1 MKSEPEDE
9 SCGVGAELA
18 ADGGLA
24 AEAALGAA
32 AAADGGVDPEEAV
45 EAVAVEDEP
54 VCPKLC
60 LCNRPELEP
69 APALVVPVPGTTTSG
84 TEAVP
89 MTRTCADGKRPTWNA
104 FLPFHQSTPFASGAA
119 AMSVIETMSPT
130 CSGSWS
136 KSCASNARVTYAAA
150 RPGVLIIS
158 SCSSVAACNWRPLL
172 SI

>member
-9 SCGVGAELA
+9 SCAVGAELA

-24 AEAALGAA
+24 AEAALGTA
-32 AAADGGVDPEEAV
+32 AAADGRVEPEEAV
-45 EAVAVEDEP
+45 EAVAVFDEP
-54 VCPKLC
+54 VCPTLC
-60 LCNRPELEP
+60 LCKRPELEP
-69 APALVVPVPGTTTSG
+69 VPVPDTTTSG

-89 MTRTCADGKRPTWNA
+89 MTRTCADGKRPTWKA

-119 AMSVIETMSPT
+119 AMSMIETMSPT

-158 SCSSVAACNWRPLL
+158 SCSSVAACNWPPLL